1 MLVPEL
7 YPIVWPQ
14 RTAILDDLFN
24 HDNVLTS
31 CKAASLV
38 QTAASLQSYYTEFVN
53 YHALWA
59 IKG

>member
-24 HDNVLTS
+24 NDNVLTS
-31 CKAASLV
+31 CMAASLV

-53 YHALWA
+53 
-59 IKG
+59 